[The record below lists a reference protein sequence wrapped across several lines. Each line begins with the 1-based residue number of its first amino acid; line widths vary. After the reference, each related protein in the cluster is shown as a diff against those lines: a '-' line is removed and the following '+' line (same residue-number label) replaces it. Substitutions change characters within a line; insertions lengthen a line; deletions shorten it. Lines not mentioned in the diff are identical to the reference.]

1 MERWNQS
8 HAKRWLCLVALL
20 ATSVALAVTLGS
32 SVWDVSGA
40 TNTEPSS
47 EDLLGAAVVTTSSS
61 SGDIPPS
68 SAVIGSSTATDN
80 TNSAVGLGPA
90 TSSQDEAT
98 EPEHERERTGAPAT
112 ASTGAVVASSSHEA
126 TRGALSCTGTLP
138 RADASIQ
145 WDSPSAGDVLTADV
159 WCPTTPTQL
168 PSSSRPFRW
177 CTVVKQGLDHAQHMR
192 VSMSLDADGGR
203 VDVVYH
209 NCSEVLASTKLSEY
223 VRRGGGV
230 CLCAMQL
237 NACMHCCQP
246 KVDHRLRSEFGPGVF
261 ALRVRGPEYHALRFA
276 YTPSTCTYTAR
287 FEVSLRGQYCLD
299 TTLVYANYDAVVEVG
314 YALQRWL
321 WHCSVST

>member
-1 MERWNQS
+1 MRLARCWIISLRDSKQASGSMERWNQS

-47 EDLLGAAVVTTSSS
+47 EDLLGAAVVTKSSS

-80 TNSAVGLGPA
+80 TNSAVGQGPA

-177 CTVVKQGLDHAQHMR
+177 CTVVNQGLDHAQHMR

-223 VRRGGGV
+223 VRRSGGG
-230 CLCAMQL
+230 CLCACTQ
-237 NACMHCCQP
+237 
-246 KVDHRLRSEFGPGVF
+246 RL
-261 ALRVRGPEYHALRFA
+261 HALLPAESRSQTAFGVWPRGIYVA
-276 YTPSTCTYTAR
+276 SQRARVPRTSVRVHAIDVHIHCT
-287 FEVSLRGQYCLD
+287 L
-299 TTLVYANYDAVVEVG
+299 
-314 YALQRWL
+314 
-321 WHCSVST
+321 